1 MPNSNR
7 FLKLQ
12 GRILELEKH
21 FLPRSFNSTG
31 SYTPRQRDRTR
42 AFQLLAHAEIE
53 SYLEDI
59 VVETANAAFESW
71 NESGRVTDPLVALA
85 TLDQSS
91 RMAIPKSQPSER
103 ERFLTLQL
111 RRIKDAFNG
120 EAKGRNNGIR
130 EKDVLR
136 LLLPVGVSEDDLDPN
151 WLHTIDAFGRDRG
164 LTAHTT
170 GTGIVNLPDPKDEQQ
185 SVKAILKGLSTID
198 ERLFCLRN
206 SK

>member
-1 MPNSNR
+1 MSNSTR
-7 FLKLQ
+7 FLRLKR
-12 GRILELEKH
+12 RILELENH
-21 FLPRSFNSTG
+21 FLPRVFSSTG
-31 SYTPRQRDRTR
+31 SYTARQRDRTR

-85 TLDQSS
+85 ALDQSS
-91 RMAIPKSQPSER
+91 AVAIPKSQPAENER
-103 ERFLTLQL
+103 YLTLQL

-120 EAKGRNNGIR
+120 EVKGRNNGVR

-170 GTGIVNLPDPKDEQQ
+170 GTGIVKLPDPEDEHK
-185 SVKAILKGLSTID
+185 SVKAILKGLSSID
-198 ERLFCLRN
+198 EKLVNLRN
-206 SK
+206 